1 MRNHSIKHDVLIG
14 HELCILMY
22 HSIKLQ
28 LPVTYSIRNIQVNL
42 MEHMKMS
49 TSRDFRI
56 NVNTVQAVMENN
68 SDSEGSEEEGEEEN
82 NISTPEEEV
91 DEVFLSLSVSHND

>member
-1 MRNHSIKHDVLIG
+1 M
-14 HELCILMY
+14 
-22 HSIKLQ
+22 Q

-82 NISTPEEEV
+82 NMSTAEEEV